1 MPAVSSR
8 TLFIDSADSD
18 ARAESSSLNI
28 ELSDPIS
35 AENEQNTLWIGIKSF
50 TFTNFIYNIASQD
63 ILSFYIVYDASKT
76 SYPNKASFYE
86 TVNLSLT
93 EGQYSGPDLESEWS
107 SLRTDSSGSV
117 LATAK
122 INTTGY
128 TDSNATNTK
137 ILPMLDYL
145 DHSGKMK
152 WSWSTSTTTTYY
164 DLLTTQVNDNSYR
177 CPHPTQIFIPVT
189 SLTKTMLT
197 RLGFYQDGDALT
209 VAPSI
214 LNSSATG
221 LLYTFTF
228 TTSISGSNTRFTMG
242 QLSATSTYP
251 FREASVQ
258 YIDIGCEQVP
268 GYHFKT
274 SLDTCTRSSLLG
286 RVPILATFGQTQ
298 SVYYDTVIW
307 CPVSSPHI
315 HNLQFTLANPYT
327 TMKIFSCPLQLEI
340 VIEEREKDLLNLSKD
355 PNQQRLTNPITYQ
368 GKRFIDP
375 LNPVQNRAT
384 PSQKIFRSMDNNY
397 L

>member
-1 MPAVSSR
+1 MPILSSR

-35 AENEQNTLWIGIKSF
+35 TENEQSTLWIGIKSF

-63 ILSFYIVYDASKT
+63 ILSFYIVYDAT
-76 SYPNKASFYE
+76 QAGYRDKASFFDL
-86 TVNLSLT
+86 VNLSLT
-93 EGQYSGPDLESEWS
+93 EGQYSGTALETEWAT
-107 SLRTDSSGSV
+107 LRLDGSASV
-117 LATAK
+117 LATTK

-128 TDSNATNTK
+128 TASNVTNTK
-137 ILPMLDYL
+137 ILPILDYQ
-145 DHSGKMK
+145 DYTGKMK
-152 WSWSTSTTTTYY
+152 WSWSPSTSTTYY
-164 DLLTTQVNDNSYR
+164 DLLTSQVNNNSYR
-177 CPHPTQIFIPVT
+177 CPLPTQIFIPVT

-197 RLGFYQDGDALT
+197 RLGFYQDGDALSA
-209 VAPSI
+209 APSI
-214 LNSSATG
+214 LNSTATG
-221 LLYTFTF
+221 LLYTLTW
-228 TTSISGSNTRFTMG
+228 TSSTSGSNTRFTLAS
-242 QLSATSTYP
+242 LSVTSTYP

-274 SLDTCTRSSLLG
+274 TLDTCTRSSLLG
-286 RVPILATFGQTQ
+286 RIPILATFGQTQ
-298 SVYYDTVIW
+298 SVYYDTVVW
-307 CPVSSPHI
+307 CPISSPHI

-340 VIEEREKDLLNLSKD
+340 VVEEREKDLLNLSKD
-355 PNQQRLTNPITYQ
+355 PNQQRFTNPITYQ

-384 PSQKIFRSMDNNY
+384 PSQKVFRSMDNNF